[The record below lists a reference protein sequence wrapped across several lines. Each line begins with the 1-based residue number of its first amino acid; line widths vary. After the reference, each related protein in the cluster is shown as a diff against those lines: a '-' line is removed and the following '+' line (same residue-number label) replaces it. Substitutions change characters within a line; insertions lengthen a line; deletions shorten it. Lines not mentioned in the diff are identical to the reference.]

1 MINVLFNTQDE
12 EDWVRISPTGSS
24 QIYNCNFF
32 FNEEDVPKNTKI
44 DFLVVFNNYKKLNNN
59 YHNFYNTLLLA
70 CEPPSIHNYNLDYLN
85 QFRWVLSSDEK
96 IKHSNKIY
104 KTTFFPWHV
113 GINRNPKLIKK
124 NLNFKKL
131 YKINFK
137 KKKLISIIQTKK
149 SYCKEHDVRNEI
161 LNNLKKEFGE
171 YIEVFGRDY
180 NYVSDK
186 LNALKNFSYHICIEN
201 YFGKNFWT
209 EKLSDPLITKTNPI
223 YLGCS
228 NINDYFPK
236 NNFFH
241 LSKNNHDKNFLLIEN
256 IIKKKKHE
264 FLCLKE
270 RELIFN
276 KYNILNFLDNFIKKN
291 LSSKNK
297 DIKIFSEKRK
307 KKFLFF

>member
-1 MINVLFNTQDE
+1 M
-12 EDWVRISPTGSS
+12 
-24 QIYNCNFF
+24 
-32 FNEEDVPKNTKI
+32 
-44 DFLVVFNNYKKLNNN
+44 
-59 YHNFYNTLLLA
+59 
-70 CEPPSIHNYNLDYLN
+70 
-85 QFRWVLSSDEK
+85 
-96 IKHSNKIY
+96 
-104 KTTFFPWHV
+104 
-113 GINRNPKLIKK
+113 
-124 NLNFKKL
+124 
-131 YKINFK
+131 
-137 KKKLISIIQTKK
+137 
-149 SYCKEHDVRNEI
+149 
-161 LNNLKKEFGE
+161 
-171 YIEVFGRDY
+171 
-180 NYVSDK
+180 
-186 LNALKNFSYHICIEN
+186 
-201 YFGKNFWT
+201 
-209 EKLSDPLITKTNPI
+209 SDPLITKTNPI